1 MLTIDGLRE
10 FGADVDEGLK
20 RCVNNE
26 EFYLRMVEKAMDD
39 PTVEELF
46 SSIEGKDLDTAFEKA
61 HALKGVW
68 GNLALKPLYD
78 PVAEMVELLRSGK
91 DVDYSGFVELIREK
105 KSELESL

>member
-1 MLTIDGLRE
+1 MR
-10 FGADVDEGLK
+10 
-20 RCVNNE
+20 R
-26 EFYLRMVEKAMDD
+26 
-39 PTVEELF
+39 
-46 SSIEGKDLDTAFEKA
+46 A

-68 GNLALKPLYD
+68 GNLALKPLFD